1 MPSATSNPRRKSVFR
16 EVGLVDDDR
25 EKFAPVP
32 MRVPILS
39 TPSLPSRGSRKP
51 AVSPNVARL
60 PSSPTDYWPSPSP
73 LEDVREEDLGD
84 DEDSDCEIDG
94 KGGLTEKRQPSVKKR
109 EAVFV
114 PEGGGGRGGLVQ
126 AKADVDAVAA
136 AAAAAGGVTKLYRL
150 CVLALLV
157 FLVIPVTNRLPLFDS
172 KVAGPMY
179 GVSAGLIPSRGT
191 LEKRA
196 DSPTDVCT
204 RWSHATAIVN
214 GTLYIYGGRATTDA
228 DQSSNTWNNDF
239 LTMDLTESWQ
249 ISSPSFTGLPQP
261 SGPPSVSLAY
271 LWNSRTS
278 LFLYGGE
285 FQDGNSGN
293 TPDYPTAFS
302 LWEYDIPSSSW
313 SQHKDPKTS
322 AGTNAEASNEAV
334 QRAAEGAGANVAS
347 LGRGFY
353 FGGHLD
359 TWTTE
364 DWSSSIARIYLKS
377 MVEYTFPGS
386 SNNGVDSL
394 GDDKSAGSDGV
405 WRNITEGGL
414 QETSGF
420 PERADGILV
429 YVPGFGD
436 EGILLGLAGGTNST
450 FTQMN
455 IIDIYDIATSTWFKQ
470 PTSGTSPKI
479 RVNPCAVVAAAADG
493 SSYNMYMF
501 GGQDLGDDQTQ
512 YDDMWILTIPSFTWI
527 KVDQGSQSV
536 PPARAGHTCNIW
548 DGQMIVVGGYVGD
561 QLSCDS
567 PGVYVFNTSSLTW
580 GTQFTALSGSSAQ
593 DASGAGVFAEGS
605 NPFSQQLAQ
614 RGANSSSG
622 LEGSYG
628 YTVPEDVISAVGG
641 DTVGGATVTA
651 PVQTVTAGPMATGKP
666 ITYTV
671 TNGDGST
678 TTTTSVVGAGSNSG
692 SSGGTNVGAIVGGVL
707 AGVFFVIAAYLAFC
721 AWVYRR
727 QLLLYKNHVA
737 MAQAHAADP
746 ARAQEKTGF
755 VMPPG
760 AVVGGSLATSSEGG
774 GHPGSG
780 IRNNSYAAGS
790 SGGPTSGSGSN
801 AEYAA
806 AAGGGSAAAGRRSGS
821 VSSTDDL
828 LAGSEPSFWG
838 TRGVLLNPRRSLRV
852 INRD

>member
-1 MPSATSNPRRKSVFR
+1 MPPATSNPRRKSVFR
-16 EVGLVDDDR
+16 EVGLANDDSD
-25 EKFAPVP
+25 KYAPVP
-32 MRVPILS
+32 SSPALSTPILS
-39 TPSLPSRGSRKP
+39 PMPAYSRKP
-51 AVSPNVARL
+51 AT
-60 PSSPTDYWPSPSP
+60 SSPSRFSNER
-73 LEDVREEDLGD
+73 LEEVKEEEVSDN
-84 DEDSDCEIDG
+84 EHSDCDSGDSESRDERE
-94 KGGLTEKRQPSVKKR
+94 LFEDRAFVEVK
-109 EAVFV
+109 A
-114 PEGGGGRGGLVQ
+114 
-126 AKADVDAVAA
+126 ADL
-136 AAAAAGGVTKLYRL
+136 AAAGGMTRLYRL
-150 CVLALLV
+150 CLLALLI
-157 FLVIPVTNRLPLFDS
+157 FLAVPVTNNLPFFGSTGAALGGAY
-172 KVAGPMY
+172 AGVVPH
-179 GVSAGLIPSRGT
+179 SEDIF
-191 LEKRA
+191 KRA

-214 GTLYIYGGRATTDA
+214 GTLYVYGGRAKTDA
-228 DQSSNTWNNDF
+228 DQTSNTWNNDF
-239 LTMDLTESWQ
+239 LALDLTKSWQ

-261 SGPPSVSLAY
+261 SGPPAVSLAY

-285 FQDGNSGN
+285 FQDGNDGN
-293 TPDYPTAFS
+293 TADYPTAFS

-313 SQHKDPKTS
+313 KEHSNPQTS
-322 AGTNAEASNEAV
+322 GGENAAASNEPV
-334 QRAAEGAGANVAS
+334 QRAAEGAGANVPS
-347 LGRGFY
+347 IGRGFY

-364 DWSSSIARIYLKS
+364 DWSNTIARVYLRS
-377 MVEYTFPGS
+377 LVEYTFPGS

-394 GDDKSAGSDGV
+394 SDGKTAGSDGV

-414 QETSGF
+414 QDTSGF

-455 IIDIYDIATSTWFKQ
+455 IIDVYDIATSTWFKQ
-470 PTSGTSPKI
+470 PTSGSAPKI

-512 YDDMWILTIPSFTWI
+512 YNDMWILTVPSFTWI
-527 KVDQGSQSV
+527 QVDQGDQSV
-536 PPARAGHTCNIW
+536 PYARAGHTCNIW
-548 DGQMIVVGGYVGD
+548 DGQLIVVGGYVGD

-580 GTQFTALSGSSAQ
+580 NTQFTALSGTEAQ
-593 DASGAGVFAEGS
+593 EASGGAVFTENS

-614 RGANSSSG
+614 RGSNASSG

-628 YTVPEDVISAVGG
+628 YAVPDAVASSIGG
-641 DTVGGATVTA
+641 GATGGATVTA
-651 PVQTVTAGPMATGKP
+651 PVQTVTAGPLATGKP
-666 ITYTV
+666 ITYTI
-671 TNGDGST
+671 TNGDGSIT
-678 TTTTSVVGAGSNSG
+678 TQTAISNSSVSGG
-692 SSGGTNVGAIVGGVL
+692 SGTNVGAIVGGVL
-707 AGVFFVIAAYLAFC
+707 AGVFFVVAAYFAFC

-737 MAQAHAADP
+737 QAQAHAADP
-746 ARAQEKTGF
+746 ARAAEKTGF

-760 AVVGGSLATSSEGG
+760 GGIGGSSKTSSDDRYSSARN
-774 GHPGSG
+774 GSHAG
-780 IRNNSYAAGS
+780 GS
-790 SGGPTSGSGSN
+790 SGYRGGPSGSGS
-801 AEYAA
+801 
-806 AAGGGSAAAGRRSGS
+806 GSAAEAGTYAGTAGTGTAGGGRRSGS
-821 VSSTDDL
+821 VSSMDDL
-828 LAGSEPSFWG
+828 LAGNEPSFWG

>member
-1 MPSATSNPRRKSVFR
+1 MMPSATSNPRRKSVFR

-25 EKFAPVP
+25 ENYAPVP
-32 MRVPILS
+32 IRVPILS
-39 TPSLPSRGSRKP
+39 TPSLPARNGNKK
-51 AVSPNVARL
+51 AVTRSS
-60 PSSPTDYWPSPSP
+60 SSPTEYWPAPSL
-73 LEDVREEDLGD
+73 LEDVREEEMGD
-84 DEDSDCEIDG
+84 DEESDCEI
-94 KGGLTEKRQPSVKKR
+94 GGLTQKKKHQTSRKER
-109 EAVFV
+109 EDSF
-114 PEGGGGRGGLVQ
+114 EHGRIVT
-126 AKADVDAVAA
+126 AKADVDVALA
-136 AAAAAGGVTKLYRL
+136 TAGGMTRLHRL

-157 FLVIPVTNRLPLFDS
+157 FLVIPVTHRLPVFGS
-172 KVAGPMY
+172 TVAGPPY
-179 GVSAGLIPSRGT
+179 GVNAALIPREGM
-191 LEKRA
+191 LYGRA
-196 DSPTDVCT
+196 NSPTDVCT

-214 GTLYIYGGRATTDA
+214 GTLYIYGGRAKTES
-228 DQSSNTWNNDF
+228 DQTSNTWNNDF
-239 LTMDLTESWQ
+239 VTIDLTESWQ

-261 SGPPSVSLAY
+261 SGPPAVSLAY
-271 LWNSRTS
+271 LWNSRSS

-285 FQDGNSGN
+285 FQDGNQGN

-302 LWEYDIPSSSW
+302 LWEYDISSSSW
-313 SQHKDPKTS
+313 TEHKNPKTS
-322 AGTNAEASNEAV
+322 AGTHAQGSNEAV

-364 DWSSSIARIYLKS
+364 DWSNQVARIYLKS

-386 SNNGVDSL
+386 SNNGVESL
-394 GDDKSAGSDGV
+394 GDDGTAGSDGV

-455 IIDIYDIATSTWFKQ
+455 VIDIYDIATSTWFKQ
-470 PTSGTSPKI
+470 PTSGTPPKI

-512 YDDMWILTIPSFTWI
+512 YNDMWILTIPSFTWI
-527 KVDQGSQSV
+527 QVDQGSQSV
-536 PPARAGHTCNIW
+536 PYARAGHTCNIW

-593 DASGAGVFAEGS
+593 DSSGGAVFTEDS
-605 NPFSQQLAQ
+605 NPFSQQLSQ
-614 RGANSSSG
+614 RGANASSG

-628 YTVPEDVISAVGG
+628 YTVPEKVISAIGG
-641 DTVGGATVTA
+641 DATGGATVTA
-651 PVQTVTAGPMATGKP
+651 PVQTVTAGPLATGKP

-671 TNGDGST
+671 TNGDGTVT
-678 TTTTSVVGAGSNSG
+678 TQTAVSG
-692 SSGGTNVGAIVGGVL
+692 SGSGYNGDGTNVGAIVGGVL
-707 AGVFFVIAAYLAFC
+707 AGVFFVIAAYFAFC

-727 QLLLYKNHVA
+727 QLKLYKNHVA

-746 ARAQEKTGF
+746 ANANEKTGF

-760 AVVGGSLATSSEGG
+760 VAAGGSVATSSDGRQ
-774 GHPGSG
+774 GSSA
-780 IRNNSYAAGS
+780 IRSGSYAAGS
-790 SGGPTSGSGSN
+790 SGGPTSGSASAGE
-801 AEYAA
+801 AGPYASG
-806 AAGGGSAAAGRRSGS
+806 AGASTGRRSGS

-828 LAGSEPSFWG
+828 LAGQEPSFWG

>member
-39 TPSLPSRGSRKP
+39 APSLPSRGNRKP
-51 AVSPNVARL
+51 AVSPVTARF

-73 LEDVREEDLGD
+73 LEDVREEDMGD
-84 DEDSDCEIDG
+84 DEDSDCDFDDG
-94 KGGLTEKRQPSVKKR
+94 RDGLTEKRQTSKQER
-109 EAVFV
+109 EHVFE
-114 PEGGGGRGGLVQ
+114 PEGGRLVQ

-136 AAAAAGGVTKLYRL
+136 AAAAAGGVTRLYRL

-172 KVAGPMY
+172 TIAGPMY
-179 GVSAGLIPSRGT
+179 GVSAGLVPRRGT
-191 LEKRA
+191 LERRA

-204 RWSHATAIVN
+204 RWSHA
-214 GTLYIYGGRATTDA
+214 
-228 DQSSNTWNNDF
+228 NNDF
-239 LTMDLTESWQ
+239 VTIDLTKSWQ
-249 ISSPSFTGLPQP
+249 ISSPSLTGLPQP

-271 LWNSRTS
+271 LWNSRSS

-302 LWEYDIPSSSW
+302 LWEYDISSSSW
-313 SQHKDPKTS
+313 TQHKNPKTS
-322 AGTNAEASNEAV
+322 AGTHAEASNEAV

-394 GDDKSAGSDGV
+394 GDDEPAGSDGV
-405 WRNITEGGL
+405 WRNITQGGL

-436 EGILLGLAGGTNST
+436 EGLLLGLAGGTNST

-455 IIDIYDIATSTWFKQ
+455 IIDVYDIATSTWFKQ

-548 DGQMIVVGGYVGD
+548 DGQMIIVGGYVGD

-593 DASGAGVFAEGS
+593 DSSSGGVFAEGS

-628 YTVPEDVISAVGG
+628 YTVPEKVISAVGG
-641 DTVGGATVTA
+641 DSTGGATVTA
-651 PVQTVTAGPMATGKP
+651 PVQTVTEGPMATGKP
-666 ITYTV
+666 ITYTI
-671 TNGDGST
+671 TNGDGSIT
-678 TTTTSVVGAGSNSG
+678 TQTSIAGAGSNSG
-692 SSGGTNVGAIVGGVL
+692 SSGTNVGAIVGGVL

-727 QLLLYKNHVA
+727 QLMLYKNHVA

-760 AVVGGSLATSSEGG
+760 GVMGGSLAPSSDGRQ
-774 GHPGSG
+774 GSSA
-780 IRNNSYAAGS
+780 IRNGSYAANS
-790 SGGPTSGSGSN
+790 SGGGPTSGSGSN
-801 AEYAA
+801 AEAGTYAGA
-806 AAGGGSAAAGRRSGS
+806 GAGGAGVSSGRRSGS